1 MMILVCG
8 EKGGTGKTTL
18 AVNLA
23 AMRAGEGRDVLLVD
37 TDPQGSASYWAQ
49 VRGENGH
56 LARVACVQKFGK
68 GLATELKDLANRY
81 QDVIVDAGGRDS
93 IELRSALV
101 AVEVALLPV
110 QASQFD
116 LWTLERLAELVE
128 TARAFNPTSLRAMTL
143 ISRATTHATS
153 TDTDDARELL
163 AEYPALIPCQGIIR
177 DRVAFR
183 RASAAGQGVM
193 EYGIDERAVFE
204 MRQIFKEVFNG

>member
-1 MMILVCG
+1 MMILVDG

-23 AMRAGEGRDVLLVD
+23 AMRASKGRDVLLVD
-37 TDPQGSASYWAQ
+37 TDPQGSASFWAQ
-49 VRGENGH
+49 VRGENED
-56 LARVACVQKFGK
+56 LARVACVQKFGR
-68 GLATELKDLANRY
+68 GLAAELKDLEKRY

-101 AVEVALLPV
+101 TVEAALLPV

-128 TARAFNPTSLRAMTL
+128 TARSFNPGLRAMTL
-143 ISRATTHATS
+143 ITRATTHSTS

-163 AEYPALIPCQGIIR
+163 EEYPALTPCRGIIR

-183 RASAAGQGVM
+183 RASAAGQGVV
-193 EYGIDERAVFE
+193 EYAADEKATFE
-204 MRQIFKEVFNG
+204 MERVHKEVFNV

>member
-1 MMILVCG
+1 MMVLVGG

-23 AMRAGEGRDVLLVD
+23 AMRAREGRDVLLVD

-49 VRGENGH
+49 VRGEDGQ
-56 LARVACVQKFGK
+56 LARVACMQKFGK
-68 GLATELKDLANRY
+68 GLAAELKDLAGRY

-128 TARAFNPTSLRAMTL
+128 TARGFNPDLRAL
-143 ISRATTHATS
+143 VVISRAPTHVTS
-153 TDTDDARELL
+153 TDAAEARDLL
-163 AEYPALIPCQGIIR
+163 AEYPAMTPSQWLIR

-183 RASAAGQGVM
+183 RAASAGQGAV
-193 EYGIDERAVFE
+193 EHAADEKAVFE
-204 MRQIFKEVFNG
+204 IGRVYKEVFNG

>member
-1 MMILVCG
+1 MMILVGG

-23 AMRAGEGRDVLLVD
+23 AMRAREGRDVLLVD

-49 VRGENGH
+49 LRGEDEH
-56 LARVACVQKFGK
+56 LVRVACMQKFGM
-68 GLATELKDLANRY
+68 GLATELKDLAKRY

-128 TARAFNPTSLRAMTL
+128 TARAFNPVLRAMTL

-204 MRQIFKEVFNG
+204 MRQIYKEIFNG